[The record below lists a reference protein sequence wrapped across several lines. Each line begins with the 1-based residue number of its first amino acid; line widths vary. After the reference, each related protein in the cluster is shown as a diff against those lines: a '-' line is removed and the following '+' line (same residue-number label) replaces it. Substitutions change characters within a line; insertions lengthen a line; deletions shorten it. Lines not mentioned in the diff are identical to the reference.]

1 MIVHWLIISWL
12 EYIKD
17 MVIKNIIVFY
27 TNENAFRERLM
38 RESDLTLP
46 IAISAG
52 HATDETKKHAR
63 SSSPN
68 LPPTFTKLINFV
80 NLITKLPMKNQ
91 NRWLRKCK
99 FRNRSHQ
106 KIRSMW
112 KVVFKLQ
119 QKKWFQSSLSPKSKI
134 GTKIEQ
140 TESDSEEYFD
150 LEFCVQAIS
159 IKDPLN
165 TNKIK
170 NENSV

>member
-1 MIVHWLIISWL
+1 
-12 EYIKD
+12 

-52 HATDETKKHAR
+52 HATVETKKHAR

-91 NRWLRKCK
+91 NR
-99 FRNRSHQ
+99 
-106 KIRSMW
+106 
-112 KVVFKLQ
+112 
-119 QKKWFQSSLSPKSKI
+119 
-134 GTKIEQ
+134 
-140 TESDSEEYFD
+140 
-150 LEFCVQAIS
+150 
-159 IKDPLN
+159 
-165 TNKIK
+165 
-170 NENSV
+170 